1 MALYGGSLY
10 GGSINLF
17 WRLIALYERNFKNF
31 LIYLNK
37 QTKKTTV
44 HLFLPLLP
52 SHLLQPLVFVF
63 NFLDFTCKK
72 TIWYLSSSDRLIN
85 FF

>member
-17 WRLIALYERNFKNF
+17 WRLTALYERNFKKF

-37 QTKKTTV
+37 QQQQKNQQFTY
-44 HLFLPLLP
+44 F
-52 SHLLQPLVFVF
+52 SHCYHPTSCNHQLVFL

-72 TIWYLSSSDRLIN
+72 TIWYLSSSD
-85 FF
+85 